1 MGGYLSVQQ
10 AWRERPELAARWAD
24 KALAHVRS
32 RPPKIKKPKPARNRR
47 GCGPAEDRLW
57 AADRDVAVAGQPGG
71 AEVFPARCLGLE
83 GGVALGDARLV
94 DGKYGGRVLGSHRL
108 DVHDGMLL
116 IAAAALL
123 ASCAPRRGAFLGR
136 TGGHARECGQ

>member
-32 RPPKIKKPKPARNRR
+32 LPPKIKKPKPARNRR
-47 GCGPAEDRLW
+47 GCDPAENRLW

-83 GGVALGDARLV
+83 GGVALVDARLV

-108 DVHDGMLL
+108 DVHDGMLF
-116 IAAAALL
+116 IAAGGLL
-123 ASCAPRRGAFLGR
+123 AGCAPRRGVLLGGR
-136 TGGHARECGQ
+136 GGVRCG